1 MPADQARGR
10 SVPLIFVLRA
20 EVRTETATPTVEEL
34 VLIFGG
40 RFLDNSER
48 LTEING
54 DRGPIEDK
62 TTLHVMVRFK
72 ADGPG
77 APRPLLAC
85 VVPRLR
91 RARLL
96 GLPLPLLGVLVHL
109 LSMDRWPESALTIVG
124 ACAGK
129 GGADGSN
136 RGCCIIS

>member
-1 MPADQARGR
+1 M
-10 SVPLIFVLRA
+10 
-20 EVRTETATPTVEEL
+20 
-34 VLIFGG
+34 LIFGG

-77 APRPLLAC
+77 TQPHA
-85 VVPRLR
+85 
-91 RARLL
+91 
-96 GLPLPLLGVLVHL
+96 GL
-109 LSMDRWPESALTIVG
+109 LSMERWPESALTIVG
-124 ACAGK
+124 ARSGK

>member
-10 SVPLIFVLRA
+10 SVPLIVVLRA

-77 APRPLLAC
+77 APRPLL
-85 VVPRLR
+85 VWY
-91 RARLL
+91 
-96 GLPLPLLGVLVHL
+96 
-109 LSMDRWPESALTIVG
+109 LSSPPESALTIVG

>member
-1 MPADQARGR
+1 MPADHVR
-10 SVPLIFVLRA
+10 SVPLIAVVALRA

-77 APRPLLAC
+77 APP
-85 VVPRLR
+85 
-91 RARLL
+91 
-96 GLPLPLLGVLVHL
+96 L

>member
-10 SVPLIFVLRA
+10 SVPLIAVVALRA

-77 APRPLLAC
+77 APRPLL
-85 VVPRLR
+85 
-91 RARLL
+91 
-96 GLPLPLLGVLVHL
+96 VLVPVVSAGRVCLAWPCPSSAFSSTSSRWIDGLSL
-109 LSMDRWPESALTIVG
+109 L
-124 ACAGK
+124 
-129 GGADGSN
+129 
-136 RGCCIIS
+136 

>member
-10 SVPLIFVLRA
+10 SVPLIVVLRA

-77 APRPLLAC
+77 APRPLLVWYLSSPPGASAWPAPAP
-85 VVPRLR
+85 PRR
-91 RARLL
+91 SRPP
-96 GLPLPLLGVLVHL
+96 PL
-109 LSMDRWPESALTIVG
+109 
-124 ACAGK
+124 
-129 GGADGSN
+129 DGSMA
-136 RGCCIIS
+136 

>member
-1 MPADQARGR
+1 M
-10 SVPLIFVLRA
+10 
-20 EVRTETATPTVEEL
+20 RTETATPTVEEL

-77 APRPLLAC
+77 TQPP
-85 VVPRLR
+85 R
-91 RARLL
+91 RASSRWIDGLSLL
-96 GLPLPLLGVLVHL
+96 
-109 LSMDRWPESALTIVG
+109 
-124 ACAGK
+124 
-129 GGADGSN
+129 
-136 RGCCIIS
+136 

>member
-1 MPADQARGR
+1 MLALKERLLAGHAESAPPACPRTRRADDPFHSSA
-10 SVPLIFVLRA
+10 VVVLRA

-77 APRPLLAC
+77 APRPLL
-85 VVPRLR
+85 
-91 RARLL
+91 
-96 GLPLPLLGVLVHL
+96 VLVPVVSAGRVCLAWPCPSSAFSSTSSRWIDGLSL
-109 LSMDRWPESALTIVG
+109 L
-124 ACAGK
+124 
-129 GGADGSN
+129 
-136 RGCCIIS
+136 

>member
-1 MPADQARGR
+1 MPRVRRPARGPGADD
-10 SVPLIFVLRA
+10 PLITVLRA

-77 APRPLLAC
+77 AQTP
-85 VVPRLR
+85 R
-91 RARLL
+91 RASSRWID
-96 GLPLPLLGVLVHL
+96 GLSQL
-109 LSMDRWPESALTIVG
+109 
-124 ACAGK
+124 
-129 GGADGSN
+129 
-136 RGCCIIS
+136 

>member
-1 MPADQARGR
+1 M
-10 SVPLIFVLRA
+10 
-20 EVRTETATPTVEEL
+20 RTETATPTVEEL

-77 APRPLLAC
+77 AQPPR
-85 VVPRLR
+85 R
-91 RARLL
+91 
-96 GLPLPLLGVLVHL
+96 L
-109 LSMDRWPESALTIVG
+109 LSMDRWPE
-124 ACAGK
+124 
-129 GGADGSN
+129 
-136 RGCCIIS
+136 